1 MNGTPTTPTTGAVKV
16 DAERIKALRDQY
28 LDTPLSIDIKES
40 AERHGIANPPQMTVA
55 TTNGNTLWVI
65 RYSTEHQSRSL
76 FYSTD
81 FRTLRELY
89 PDNERIASVSDETRL
104 VVSEPLVDLPGA

>member
-1 MNGTPTTPTTGAVKV
+1 MNDTPTTPTTGAVKV

-55 TTNGNTLWVI
+55 TTNGKLCGCFGTQLNT
-65 RYSTEHQSRSL
+65 SRDL
-76 FYSTD
+76 C
-81 FRTLRELY
+81 L
-89 PDNERIASVSDETRL
+89 TRL